1 MSQEAQSP
9 TPHQQPPSPSGPTT
23 SELLREPPPVRKDTA
38 RQHELQDPSS
48 PTKPS
53 KLFRTQSGL
62 QMPLIDIGDSF
73 LAVPVSLNGMS
84 VLADP
89 KEVEEAPV
97 ERVVQ
102 IADPKEV
109 EEAPVERVVQIAD
122 PKEVEEAPVERV
134 VQIADPK
141 EFEEAL
147 SGVHRVVQIAGPKEV
162 EEAQPT
168 PNTTDKGKARKD
180 PHTSSDKPPLDPKKC
195 PLMRSIRKKGSK
207 SDISSLLT
215 APPACRKLDIDP
227 AKSDDKENAMCPL
240 EYGIFVMDD

>member
-1 MSQEAQSP
+1 MSQEAPSP
-9 TPHQQPPSPSGPTT
+9 TPHQQPPSPPPSPSGPTT
-23 SELLREPPPVRKDTA
+23 SELRREPPPVRKDTA

-48 PTKPS
+48 PKKPS

-89 KEVEEAPV
+89 TEVEEA
-97 ERVVQ
+97 
-102 IADPKEV
+102 
-109 EEAPVERVVQIAD
+109 
-122 PKEVEEAPVERV
+122 
-134 VQIADPK
+134 
-141 EFEEAL
+141 L
-147 SGVHRVVQIAGPKEV
+147 
-162 EEAQPT
+162 PT
-168 PNTTDKGKARKD
+168 PNTTDKGKGRKD
-180 PHTSSDKPPLDPKKC
+180 PNTSSDKPPLDPKKC
-195 PLMRSIRKKGSK
+195 PLMRSSRKKGSK
-207 SDISSLLT
+207 SDVSSLLT

>member
-1 MSQEAQSP
+1 MSQEAPSP
-9 TPHQQPPSPSGPTT
+9 TPHQQPPSPPPSPSGPTT
-23 SELLREPPPVRKDTA
+23 SELRREPPPVRKDTA

-109 EEAPVERVVQIAD
+109 EESMSQRVVQIAD
-122 PKEVEEAPVERV
+122 PKEVEEA
-134 VQIADPK
+134 
-141 EFEEAL
+141 L
-147 SGVHRVVQIAGPKEV
+147 SGVHRVVQFADPKDPKEV
-162 EEAQPT
+162 EEALPT
-168 PNTTDKGKARKD
+168 PNTTDKGKGRKD
-180 PHTSSDKPPLDPKKC
+180 PNTSSDKPPLDPKKC
-195 PLMRSIRKKGSK
+195 PLMRSSRKKGSK
-207 SDISSLLT
+207 SDVSSLLAT
-215 APPACRKLDIDP
+215 PPACRKLDIDP